1 MDLERLITRVLYG
14 SANARDL
21 VGLKESLKKVP
32 VLKEHLG
39 KKRKEADLIDI
50 VYEELDELKDV
61 TDLIDGGIMDDPPLS
76 VREGGLIK
84 QGCDEQLDEL
94 RDAATHG
101 KKWIKQLEAKE
112 KKETNIKTLRVGFNK
127 VFGYYLEVSKKNI
140 NLVPDSYIR
149 KQTLANC
156 ERYVTQDLKEME
168 DKILSA
174 QEKSEALEYKL
185 FCEIR
190 DEVARQAE
198 RIRTVASAIS
208 RIDCLSTLAE
218 IAVTNNYR
226 RPELTEDDTIAIKNG
241 RHPVVE
247 HVIQEGFV
255 PNDALLDCEENQLLI
270 ITGPNM
276 AGKSTYMRQV
286 AEITILAQMGSFVP
300 AEEARIGI
308 VDRIFTRVGAFDD
321 LVRGQSTFMVE
332 MTELANILNNASK
345 NSLILLDEI
354 GRGTSTFDGLSIA
367 WAVCEYIHNEI
378 GSKTLFATHYHQLT
392 TLEDKHQGVK
402 NYNILV
408 KETESSIAFLRKIAP
423 GSTDR
428 SYGIEVAKIAGVPK
442 EVIDNANKVL
452 EEIEGGEGKVAQPI
466 IERKPSIVETA
477 RKNVQEGKKEEDEG
491 KGRPAQMILFPVD
504 QDEHPVVDELR
515 HLDPNNLTPLEA
527 LTILYNLKK
536 KAEDKR

>member
-1 MDLERLITRVLYG
+1 
-14 SANARDL
+14 
-21 VGLKESLKKVP
+21 
-32 VLKEHLG
+32 
-39 KKRKEADLIDI
+39 
-50 VYEELDELKDV
+50 
-61 TDLIDGGIMDDPPLS
+61 
-76 VREGGLIK
+76 
-84 QGCDEQLDEL
+84 
-94 RDAATHG
+94 
-101 KKWIKQLEAKE
+101 
-112 KKETNIKTLRVGFNK
+112 VGFNK

-140 NLVPDSYIR
+140 KLVPDSYIR

-174 QEKSEALEYKL
+174 QDKSEALEYKL

-198 RIRTVASAIS
+198 RIRTVAAAIS
-208 RIDCLSTLAE
+208 KIDCIATLAE
-218 IAVTNNYR
+218 IAVTNNYH

-247 HVIQEGFV
+247 NVIQEGFV
-255 PNDALLDCEENQLLI
+255 PNDALMDCQENQLLI

-308 VDRIFTRVGAFDD
+308 VDRVFTRVGAFDD

-345 NSLILLDEI
+345 KSLILLDEI

-367 WAVCEYIHNEI
+367 WAVCEFIHNEI
-378 GSKTLFATHYHQLT
+378 GAKTLFATHYHQLT
-392 TLEDKHQGVK
+392 TLENKHDGVK

-442 EVIDNANKVL
+442 KVIDNANKVL
-452 EEIEGGEGKVAQPI
+452 EDMESSDGKLKSQPI
-466 IERKPSIVETA
+466 IEKKPSVVETA
-477 RKNVQEGKKEEDEG
+477 RKNVQEGGGDEIP
-491 KGRPAQMILFPVD
+491 KPTQMVLFPVD
-504 QDEHPVVDELR
+504 QEEHPVVDEIRRLN
-515 HLDPNNLTPLEA
+515 PNNMTPLEA

-536 KAEDKR
+536 KTEDRRR